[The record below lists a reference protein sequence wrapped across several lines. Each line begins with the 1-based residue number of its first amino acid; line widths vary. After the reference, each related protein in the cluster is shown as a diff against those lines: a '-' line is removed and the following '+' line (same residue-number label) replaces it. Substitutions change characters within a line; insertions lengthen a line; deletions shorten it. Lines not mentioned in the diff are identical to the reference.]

1 LLLLVIHNAFGF
13 WLLISKHI
21 GLAGMRVL
29 CELWAAALAPEDTF
43 NRKSS
48 NLFGFSLAYWINI
61 SRSTKEI
68 HSFCPHLIDIFVSL
82 HPKRIKTYET
92 NTAAD
97 DLADGAVA
105 MWGRR

>member
-1 LLLLVIHNAFGF
+1 M
-13 WLLISKHI
+13 SKI
-21 GLAGMRVL
+21 
-29 CELWAAALAPEDTF
+29 
-43 NRKSS
+43 
-48 NLFGFSLAYWINI
+48 SLAYWINI

-82 HPKRIKTYET
+82 HPKWRNRHDET

-105 MWGRR
+105 M